1 MTRRL
6 KSKTRKYAGNR
17 TFGGGNTKNRRGKGS
32 KGGRGRAGYHK
43 HKWLRTAK
51 YELAILAKNHKGFN
65 ANSLK
70 QKVVTIEQLNRL
82 IRKSGSKELNFM
94 FPNAKIIGST
104 PLDGK
109 ATITAALF
117 TKGARESITK
127 AGGTMVTPTP
137 KLGAVTTTPAA
148 TPAKAKKAKAEKA

>member
-32 KGGRGRAGYHK
+32 KGGRGRAGFHK

-51 YELAILAKNHKGFN
+51 YELDILRANHTGFHPVRGGPIIITLRKLN
-65 ANSLK
+65 QIIANEK
-70 QKVVTIEQLNRL
+70 IEKKDGLVHF
-82 IRKSGSKELNFM
+82 S

-104 PLDGK
+104 PLIEKVHLIALSFSKGAKAAIEKNGGK
-109 ATITAALF
+109 AEAMPE
-117 TKGARESITK
+117 KVK
-127 AGGTMVTPTP
+127 AYAEKTP
-137 KLGAVTTTPAA
+137 
-148 TPAKAKKAKAEKA
+148 PAKKEAKK